1 MKLDPAVQQFVDANA
16 GELLEHLSVA
26 EQRQYMRTL
35 IDLNFLRFSR
45 RGPEVHSVTDHVV
58 ATDGGELRCRIYRPS
73 DASASPA
80 HLALH
85 GGGWWHGSIDDL
97 ICDAICR
104 QRCVEAQLVVVAVDY
119 RLAPEHPF
127 PAGLDDAYAALEWL
141 TGHADQLGIDP
152 RNISIGGGSAGANLA
167 AALAIKVRD
176 AGGAQPVFQ
185 LLEVPALDLTLAT
198 ARDTAATTD
207 RQDMTTELDV
217 AVGRYLADQGQ
228 AKHPLASPLLS
239 GALYDL
245 PPAVIFT
252 AEYDP
257 LRTEGERYAARLNA
271 AGVPARAVR
280 HPGALH
286 GTAMLTRTWEPAA
299 AWQRDAAAVL
309 RTAHR
314 AQTRIA
320 AG

>member
-1 MKLDPAVQQFVDANA
+1 MKLDPAVQQFVDANS
-16 GELLEHLSVA
+16 GELLDHLSVA
-26 EQRQYMRTL
+26 EQRQYMRML

-45 RGPEVHSVTDHVV
+45 RGPEVHSVTDHVL
-58 ATDGGELRCRIYRPS
+58 AANGGELRCRIYRPS

-85 GGGWWHGSIDDL
+85 GGGWWQGSIEDL

-104 QRCVEAQLVVVAVDY
+104 QRCIEAQLVVVAVDY

-127 PAGLDDAYAALEWL
+127 PSGLDDSYAALQWL
-141 TGHADQLGIDP
+141 TEQADQLGVEP
-152 RNISIGGGSAGANLA
+152 SNISIGGGSAGANLA

-198 ARDTAATTD
+198 ARDTAATID
-207 RQDMTTELDV
+207 GQDMADELDV
-217 AVGRYLADQGQ
+217 AVGHYLADPRQ
-228 AKHPLASPLLS
+228 AQHPLASPLLAS
-239 GALYDL
+239 DLRGL

-252 AEYDP
+252 AEHDP
-257 LRTEGERYAARLNA
+257 LRTDGERYAARLNA

-280 HPGALH
+280 HSGALH
-286 GTAMLTRTWEPAA
+286 GTAMITRTWEPAA
-299 AWQRDAAAVL
+299 AWQREAAAAL
-309 RTAHR
+309 RTAHWG
-314 AQTRIA
+314 QTRLA